1 MTIFIWINGT
11 HSALSPE
18 GIKHIALLRILGN
31 LALAN
36 KLKDTFKG
44 LKFQSIT
51 RSEICQ
57 NHYSL
62 DIKRIFI

>member
-1 MTIFIWINGT
+1 MSIFIWINGT
-11 HSALSPE
+11 RSDLSPE
-18 GIKHIALLRILGN
+18 GIKHIALLRLLGN

-36 KLKDTFKG
+36 KLKDTFKC
-44 LKFQSIT
+44 LKFQYIT
-51 RSEICQ
+51 RSEILQ